1 MKRTA
6 LEAPADAR
14 ARRPRRRPRSD
25 ASSPKRAVGW
35 CERVGFPALG
45 IEAIKAKIDT
55 GARTS
60 ALHAYD
66 LEPFS
71 KDGDPWIRFTVHPDG
86 TAKTATQACLARI
99 VGQRMVADTS
109 GRRERR
115 YIIETTLCIGDLLWP
130 IEISLTQRSYMR
142 FDCLI
147 GRTGVRG
154 RFLVDPGRAYL
165 AGRPTNGRSVPEAK
179 PEKNA
184 EKTAANKSTIKKR
197 TAKGAGTAE
206 RRSAVKEDAVT
217 GKQT

>member
-1 MKRTA
+1 MRRTA
-6 LEAPADAR
+6 LEAPAGAR
-14 ARRPRRRPRSD
+14 ARRTRRRPKSEAATPRQ
-25 ASSPKRAVGW
+25 AVGW

-86 TAKTATQACLARI
+86 TGRKVTQACLARV

-115 YIIETTLCIGDLLWP
+115 YIIETTLCIGDVLWP

-147 GRTGVRG
+147 GRTAIRG

-165 AGRPTNGRSVPEAK
+165 AGRPTNGRSAPEAK
-179 PEKNA
+179 PKKKA
-184 EKTAANKSTIKKR
+184 GKTRPSAPAPPS
-197 TAKGAGTAE
+197 AG
-206 RRSAVKEDAVT
+206 KP
-217 GKQT
+217 

>member
-1 MKRTA
+1 MRRSVV
-6 LEAPADAR
+6 EAPAAVRAQR
-14 ARRPRRRPRSD
+14 ARRRPKSAART
-25 ASSPKRAVGW
+25 PKRVVGW

-71 KDGDPWIRFTVHPDG
+71 KDGQPWIRFTVHPDG
-86 TAKTATQACLARI
+86 TDAKLTQACLAR
-99 VGQRMVADTS
+99 VVAQRMVADTS

-115 YIIETTLCIGDLLWP
+115 YIIETTLCIGDVLWP

-147 GRTGVRG
+147 GRTAVRG
-154 RFLVDPGRAYL
+154 HFVVDPGRSYV
-165 AGRPTNGRSVPEAK
+165 AGRPRNGRSAPEAK
-179 PEKNA
+179 TKEKP
-184 EKTAANKSTIKKR
+184 NKR
-197 TAKGAGTAE
+197 ATAKREGAAKRGTVEKE
-206 RRSAVKEDAVT
+206 RATKRDRA
-217 GKQT
+217 